1 MLEEIL
7 ELVSVPGVSG
17 FEGAVREAIKS
28 KAQWYAKTSVDRM
41 GNLHAEVGG
50 KGPHVMLIAHMD
62 ENGFVITR
70 IEDSGF
76 LRFRTIGGWDDRCL
90 VGRVV
95 NILTS
100 KGVVKGVIG
109 LLPPHLMAKP
119 NEEMAKVLRTEDL
132 HIDIACVSAN
142 EAKDLGIEVGTPVVL
157 EKQPVM
163 LRNDVL
169 SARGLDDRVG
179 CAVLLEVLK
188 RLHGRKLSAHI
199 HYVWSVQEEIGLRG
213 AQAVSLTHRPD
224 AAIIVDTCSASDI
237 PGVAS
242 HFSHIRLGGGPV
254 IRFIDNKAIASP
266 GLVAFVKRIAE
277 EKGIAVQMGISGG
290 STDGAMAQAGGA
302 AMVPLGFPIRYTHSP
317 VECVSLRD
325 VEEMVRLLEALILD
339 MDQGGW
345 DAEKA

>member
-1 MLEEIL
+1 LLEEIL
-7 ELVSVPGVSG
+7 ELLSVPGVSG
-17 FEGAVREAIKS
+17 FEGQVREVIKA

-50 KGPHVMLIAHMD
+50 KGPHIMLIAHMD

-95 NILTS
+95 NVLTP
-100 KGVVKGVIG
+100 KGTVKGVIG
-109 LLPPHLMAKP
+109 LLPPHLMTKP

-132 HIDIACVSAN
+132 HIDAGCSSAA
-142 EAKDLGIEVGTPVVL
+142 EVQGLGVEVGTPVVL
-157 EKQPVM
+157 EKQPTM
-163 LRNDVL
+163 LRNNVL

-179 CAVLLEVLK
+179 CAVLLELLK
-188 RLHGRKLSAHI
+188 RLHGRKLSAHL
-199 HYVWSVQEEIGLRG
+199 HYAWSVQEEIGLRG
-213 AQAVSLTHRPD
+213 AQMLSMSHRPD

-242 HFSHIRLGGGPV
+242 HFSQIRMGGGPV
-254 IRFIDNKAIASP
+254 IRFIDNRAIATP
-266 GLVAFVKRIAE
+266 GLVAFVRRIAE
-277 EKGIAVQMGISGG
+277 ERGIVIQMGISGG

-317 VECVSLRD
+317 VECVSLKD
-325 VEEMVRLLEALILD
+325 VEEMVRLLESLILE

>member
-7 ELVSVPGVSG
+7 ELLSVPGVSG
-17 FEGAVREAIKS
+17 FEDPIREVLKA

-50 KGPHVMLIAHMD
+50 KGPHIMLIAHMD

-95 NILTS
+95 NVLTS
-100 KGVVKGVIG
+100 EGVVKGVIG
-109 LLPPHLMAKP
+109 LLPPHLMTKP
-119 NEEMAKVLRTEDL
+119 TEEMAKVLRTEDL
-132 HIDIACVSAN
+132 YIDIGCASAK
-142 EAKDLGIEVGTPVVL
+142 EAQDLGIEVATPVVP

-163 LRNDVL
+163 MRNDIL

-179 CAVLLEVLK
+179 CAVLLEMLK
-188 RLHGRKLSAHI
+188 KLHGKKLSAHL

-213 AQAVSLTHRPD
+213 AQALSMAHRPD

-242 HFSHIRLGGGPV
+242 HFSRILLGGGPV
-254 IRFIDNKAIASP
+254 IRFIDNRAIATP
-266 GLVAFVKRIAE
+266 GLVAFVRSVAE
-277 EKGIAVQMGISGG
+277 ERGMTIQMGISGG
-290 STDGAMAQAGGA
+290 STDGAMAQTGGA

-325 VEEMVRLLEALILD
+325 VEDMVRLLEALILD

>member
-1 MLEEIL
+1 MLDEIL
-7 ELVSVPGVSG
+7 ELLSVPGVSG
-17 FEGAVREAIKS
+17 FEGPVRESIKAR
-28 KAQWYAKTSVDRM
+28 AQWYAETSVDRM

-50 KGPHVMLIAHMD
+50 GSPHIMLIAHMD

-95 NILTS
+95 NVLSS
-100 KGVVKGVIG
+100 KGTVKGVIG
-109 LLPPHLMAKP
+109 LLPPHLMTKP
-119 NEEMAKVLRTEDL
+119 TEEMAKVLRSEDL
-132 HIDIACVSAN
+132 HIDIGCTSAK
-142 EAKDLGIEVGTPVVL
+142 EAQDLGIEAGTPVAP
-157 EKQPVM
+157 EKHPAMMVNEM
-163 LRNDVL
+163 I

-188 RLHGRKLSAHI
+188 RLHGKMVGSRV

-213 AQAVSLTHRPD
+213 AQMLSMAHRPD
-224 AAIIVDTCSASDI
+224 AALVVDTCSASDV

-254 IRFIDNKAIASP
+254 IRFIDNRAIATP
-266 GLVAFVKRIAE
+266 GLVAFVRKVAE
-277 EKGIAVQMGISGG
+277 ERGITVQMGISGG

-317 VECVSLRD
+317 VECVSMKD

-345 DAEKA
+345 DAEKV